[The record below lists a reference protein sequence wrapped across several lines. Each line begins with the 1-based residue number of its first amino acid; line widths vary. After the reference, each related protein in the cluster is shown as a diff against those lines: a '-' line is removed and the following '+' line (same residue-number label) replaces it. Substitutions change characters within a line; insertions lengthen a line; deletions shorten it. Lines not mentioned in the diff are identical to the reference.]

1 VCSSDLDV
9 SSSFWQLH
17 SPGIISFILNYTDR
31 GTEVL
36 LSYTTTVVFCWSNY
50 YILCS
55 NNITNN
61 EDTKKEFNN
70 KHSTDNITCDDE
82 TAYDN
87 LLVY

>member
-1 VCSSDLDV
+1 VGDV

-17 SPGIISFILNYTDR
+17 SPGIVSFILNHIDR

-36 LSYTTTVVFCWSNY
+36 LSYPTTVVFCWSN

-61 EDTKKEFNN
+61 EDTKKEFSN
-70 KHSTDNITCDDE
+70 K
-82 TAYDN
+82 
-87 LLVY
+87 